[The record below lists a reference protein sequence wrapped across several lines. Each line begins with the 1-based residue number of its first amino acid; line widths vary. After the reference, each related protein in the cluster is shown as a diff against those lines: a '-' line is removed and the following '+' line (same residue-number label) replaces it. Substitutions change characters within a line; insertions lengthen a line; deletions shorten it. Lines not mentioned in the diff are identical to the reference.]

1 MTARAAVITAS
12 GGSAIAAS
20 WAQVAQRR
28 GCPPRS
34 PPRTP
39 PPPVPPTGSF
49 VPPSQYLRHA
59 VHRRRLPFGASA
71 PLCSA
76 CRLHTTRPQL
86 PHGAR
91 QAVQAVCPS
100 SAHTP
105 SCAVQCCKRHEA
117 QTRTCSSH
125 AGCSSTRQCAMP
137 CSAQKSSPQTEH
149 RDEHAS
155 QPQWSCRQITRLV
168 GGDRKS
174 VV

>member
-1 MTARAAVITAS
+1 MTSST
-12 GGSAIAAS
+12 
-20 WAQVAQRR
+20 
-28 GCPPRS
+28 
-34 PPRTP
+34 
-39 PPPVPPTGSF
+39 PTGSF

-59 VHRRRLPFGASA
+59 VH
-71 PLCSA
+71 
-76 CRLHTTRPQL
+76 
-86 PHGAR
+86 
-91 QAVQAVCPS
+91 AVCPS

-105 SCAVQCCKRHEA
+105 SCAVQCCKRHDA

-168 GGDRKS
+168 GGRPQCGHATIQAAAPLSDRCALN
-174 VV
+174 V